1 MSTETG
7 TATGRDTSR
16 IHNIGYRSY
25 DGKRLG
31 RAYARRSLYSQTLR
45 GSFGLGRSAKSKVL
59 PMLLF
64 GVMTLVAAIL
74 VAVSMAA
81 PDASKLVVKYT
92 SYAIYLQAVIGLF
105 IAAQAPQAV
114 SRDLRFKS
122 VPLYFS
128 RPIERAD
135 YVVAK
140 LAATASALFILT
152 GAPLLV
158 LYVGSLLAKF
168 DFVDQT
174 KWFGQGLVSVA
185 LLSVLFA
192 GLGLVMA
199 ALTPR
204 RGFGVAAVIAVLTIS
219 YGAVSTVQAIAWET
233 GSPGAV
239 EWLGLLSP
247 MRDRRRTDRV
257 PRRDLRLPRRGRPGG
272 RYGRGLPVR
281 CSRARRRLVRR
292 PDAPLPEGRA
302 VTTIEIDHTSR
313 WFGNVVAVNDV
324 SMTVGPGVTGLLGPN
339 GAGKST
345 LINMMG
351 GFLAPSTGKVT
362 LGGRPI
368 GATRAST
375 RRSASSR
382 SGKGCTTS

>member
-7 TATGRDTSR
+7 AVTGRETTR

-25 DGKRLG
+25 DGPRLG
-31 RAYARRSLYSQTLR
+31 RGYARRSLYSQSLR

-64 GVMTLVAAIL
+64 GVMCLVALIT
-74 VAVSMAA
+74 VAVAMATPNA
-81 PDASKLVVKYT
+81 TKLVMKYT
-92 SYAIYLQAVIGLF
+92 DFAIYLQAVIGLF
-105 IAAQAPQAV
+105 IASQAPQSV

-128 RPIERAD
+128 RPIERVD

-140 LAATASALFILT
+140 YTAMASALFILT
-152 GAPLLV
+152 VTPLLV
-158 LYVGSLLAKF
+158 MYVGALLAKF
-168 DFVDQT
+168 DFADQT

-233 GSPGAV
+233 GSASAV
-239 EWLGLLSP
+239 QWLGLFSP
-247 MRDRRRTDRV
+247 ITLIGGV
-257 PRRDLRLPRRGRPGG
+257 QTAFLGATSHFPGG
-272 RYGRGLPVR
+272 EG
-281 CSRARRRLVRR
+281 
-292 PDAPLPEGRA
+292 PDA
-302 VTTIEIDHTSR
+302 
-313 WFGNVVAVNDV
+313 
-324 SMTVGPGVTGLLGPN
+324 
-339 GAGKST
+339 GAGVVY
-345 LINMMG
+345 LIAV
-351 GFLAPSTGKVT
+351 LALVAGSYAV
-362 LGGRPI
+362 LM
-368 GATRAST
+368 
-375 RRSASSR
+375 RRYR
-382 SGKGCTTS
+382 RVGL